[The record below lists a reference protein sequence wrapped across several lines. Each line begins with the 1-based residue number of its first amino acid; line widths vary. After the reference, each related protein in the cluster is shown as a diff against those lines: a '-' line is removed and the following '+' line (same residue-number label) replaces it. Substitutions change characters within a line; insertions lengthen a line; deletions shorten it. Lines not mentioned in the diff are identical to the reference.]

1 MAIRIRKG
9 YVYPCPERV
18 PVKVEFEKSVLLSV
32 LDEFKLRPQMYLTI
46 SEHIQLFHFSNT
58 FFSCFGTICFPSAVN
73 TVVFIVVPGVE
84 KGLCFLFVK

>member
-9 YVYPCPERV
+9 YVYSCPEIV
-18 PVKVEFEKSVLLSV
+18 TFKVETEKSVLLSE
-32 LDEFKLRPQMYLTI
+32 LDEFKPQMYLPI